1 MSYYNPKIYNYSNLH
16 EEDKEKVKVIKQ
28 IFIDPLES
36 PLDLDFEQ
44 ETILE
49 KMKTEIR
56 TQAFED
62 AQQLLYDQLIE
73 YMVCLIDSYEQDEP
87 IDEIDTDDY
96 FYGLDY

>member
-49 KMKTEIR
+49 KMKAEIR
-56 TQAFED
+56 AEAFED
-62 AQQLLYDQLIE
+62 AQGMLYDQLVE
-73 YMVCLIDSYEQDEP
+73 YIVYLIDSYKQDEP

>member
-16 EEDKEKVKVIKQ
+16 EEDKKQVKLIKNV
-28 IFIDPLES
+28 FIDT
-36 PLDLDFEQ
+36 LDYSLSSDFEE

-56 TQAFED
+56 AQAVED
-62 AQQLLYDQLIE
+62 AQQLLYDRLIE
-73 YMVCLIDSYEQDEP
+73 YIVCLIDSYEQDEP

>member
-36 PLDLDFEQ
+36 PLELDFEQ

-49 KMKTEIR
+49 KMKAEIR
-56 TQAFED
+56 AEAFED
-62 AQQLLYDQLIE
+62 AQGMLYDQLVE
-73 YMVCLIDSYEQDEP
+73 YIVYLIDSYKQDEP